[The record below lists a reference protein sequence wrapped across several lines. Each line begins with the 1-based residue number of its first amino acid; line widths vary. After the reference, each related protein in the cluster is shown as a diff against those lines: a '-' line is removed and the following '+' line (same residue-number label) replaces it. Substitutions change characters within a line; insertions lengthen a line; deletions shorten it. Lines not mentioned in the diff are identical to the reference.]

1 MFFWR
6 ALRAGT
12 GGVEVGGAE
21 RALLRSE
28 ASGVYLHEAS
38 KVDCGPPQSSSRPGA
53 NMAAIGDSVQVSS
66 DLTFLTNEPGK
77 SLRDRFGVLLSKD
90 TRYFDCLVG
99 YFFISG
105 FHRLYPALQKV
116 EKVRILVG
124 LKTDQTAY
132 QLLEEARERG
142 ELQLQSH
149 AMVKE
154 QVVVEVLSE
163 LEKSADTQNIET
175 GVETFVEWI
184 RSGKLEIKAHPAE
197 NLHAKVYI
205 MTFVE
210 GDRDKGRVI
219 TGSSNLSQSGLVDNL
234 EFNVELKSRADYDFA
249 IAKFNELW
257 AVAVDVSNPYED
269 TIVRKS
275 PYASFTP
282 YELYLKFLYEYFRNE
297 LNRPSELDGIYIPVG
312 FKKLKYQEEAVLN
325 ARKVLDEYGGVFL
338 SDVVGLGKTYMSA
351 LLAQQLDGRNLVI
364 APPQLLD
371 RDKRG
376 SWPNVFSDFQVRQTD
391 FVSVGKLDDLLT
403 RDLSKYTNIFID
415 ESHRFRTENNTTYE
429 NLAQICRGK
438 RVILVSATPLNNRP
452 RDILSQVKL
461 FQNGKNSTIPNLRNL
476 ELFFSGLDKKLEG
489 LDRQTDRELYF
500 QTVQANA
507 KATREKVLKYLMI
520 RRTRSEI
527 EKYYGEDMLKQGL
540 KFPAVDDPQAL
551 FYKFNAKENDVFNET
566 IKLLA
571 TEFKY
576 ARYRPL
582 TYFVGTIVG
591 RELQGQRN
599 LAKFMKILMVKRLES
614 SFHAFRLTLD
624 RFLHSYDRVI
634 VEFHKGNVYLSKK
647 HINKIFELLE
657 EDSQDAIEHLLAED
671 KAERLPAKDFSPDF
685 IHDLEADFKIL
696 THIQKLWGNV
706 HRDPKWESFR
716 DILTGQPTLKKN
728 KLIIFTESQ
737 ETATYLADRIAKEVE
752 PKVICFSGR
761 SEAAAHKAV
770 IVNFDANAFQP
781 RDDFRILVSTEV
793 LSEGVN
799 LHRANIVINY
809 DIPWNPTRLIQRVGR
824 VNRVDTR
831 FDTIHTYNFFP
842 TEESN
847 VLIKL
852 QESAE
857 AKIHAFI
864 EMLGADARLLT
875 EGEEIKSHD
884 LFARLTSKNLITGE
898 DGDEES
904 ELEYLGEIRDV
915 RDNHPELFTRI
926 KRLPKKARSTRI
938 TVSDANGTVK
948 TLPSL
953 FTYFRHGRLDKFF
966 VAANCSDESVELD
979 FLAAVKVLKPHD
991 KEEKRQAI
999 PPGFYDLLGKN
1010 KAAFAAATSSSIDD
1024 SIATHRGAAND
1035 AYILKRLK
1043 AKDIRR
1049 YQGFTED
1056 DELLIQQVIELLSD
1070 GALPKPTTK
1079 KVADSLRME
1088 LEPLKVLGILRR
1100 DIPFLLFRAT
1110 RAQLTHHSL
1119 SPREVILS
1127 SYLLETQ

>member
-1 MFFWR
+1 M
-6 ALRAGT
+6 APANTAAG
-12 GGVEVGGAE
+12 VISA
-21 RALLRSE
+21 
-28 ASGVYLHEAS
+28 H
-38 KVDCGPPQSSSRPGA
+38 
-53 NMAAIGDSVQVSS
+53 MSS
-66 DLTFLTNEPGK
+66 DLTFLTNESGK
-77 SLRDRFGVLLSKD
+77 SLRDRFGVLLGKD
-90 TRYFDCLVG
+90 TRCFDCLVG

-105 FHRLYPALQKV
+105 FYKLYPALENV

-124 LKTDQTAY
+124 LQTDRVAY
-132 QLLEEARERG
+132 QLLQEAKEKG
-142 ELQLQSH
+142 ELPLWSH
-149 AMVKE
+149 AEAKE
-154 QVVVEVLSE
+154 QVADDVLGE
-163 LEKSADTQNIET
+163 LEKSADSPNIET
-175 GVETFVEWI
+175 GIHRFVEWL
-184 RSGKLEIKAHPAE
+184 RSEKLEIKAHPTE

-205 MTFVE
+205 MTFVD

-219 TGSSNLSQSGLVDNL
+219 TGSSNLTQSGLQDNL

-257 AVAVDVSNPYED
+257 AVAVDVSKPYED
-269 TIVRKS
+269 TIVNKS

-297 LNRPSELDGIYIPVG
+297 LNRPSELEGIYVPVG

-351 LLAQQLDGRNLVI
+351 LLAQQLDGRCLVI
-364 APPQLLD
+364 APPHLLD
-371 RDKRG
+371 REKRG

-391 FVSVGKLDDLLT
+391 FVSVGKLDDLLQ

-415 ESHRFRTENNTTYE
+415 ESHRFRTETNVTYE
-429 NLAQICRGK
+429 TLAQICRGK

-476 ELFFSGLDKKLEG
+476 EVFFSGLDKKLEG
-489 LDRQTDRELYF
+489 LDRQHDRELYF

-507 KATREKVLKYLMI
+507 KTTREKVLKYLMI
-520 RRTRSEI
+520 RRTRTEI
-527 EKYYGEDMLKQGL
+527 EKYYGEDMRRQGL
-540 KFPAVDDPQAL
+540 KFPTVDDPQPL
-551 FYKFNAKENDVFNET
+551 FYKFSKTENEVFDET
-566 IKLLA
+566 VRLLA
-571 TEFKY
+571 TEFTY

-582 TYFVGTIVG
+582 TYYERKIDE

-624 RFLHSYDRVI
+624 RFLQSYERVI
-634 VEFHKGNVYLSKK
+634 DEFKKGNVYISKK
-647 HINKIFELLE
+647 HINKVFELLE
-657 EDSQDAIEHLLAED
+657 GDNQEAIEQLLAEE
-671 KAERLPAKDFSPDF
+671 KAERLAAKDFRPEF
-685 IHDLEADFKIL
+685 IRDLEADRRIL
-696 THIQKLWGNV
+696 RQVRKLWEKV

-716 DILTGQPTLKKN
+716 ELLTTKAILKKN

-737 ETATYLADRIAKEVE
+737 ETATYLASRIAKEVE
-752 PKVICFSGR
+752 PKVICFSGQ
-761 SEAAAHKAV
+761 SDEAAHKTV
-770 IVNFDANAFQP
+770 IANFDANAFHP
-781 RDDFRILVSTEV
+781 RDDYRILVSTEI

-799 LHRANIVINY
+799 LHRSNIVINY

-831 FDTIHTYNFFP
+831 FDTIHTFNFFP

-847 VLIKL
+847 DLIKL
-852 QESAE
+852 REAAE

-884 LFARLTSKNLITGE
+884 LFAKLTSKKLITGE
-898 DGDEES
+898 DGEEES
-904 ELEYLGEIRDV
+904 ELEYLGEIREV
-915 RDNHPELFTRI
+915 RDRHPELFARI
-926 KRLPKKARSTRI
+926 KRLPKKARSTRLLLA
-938 TVSDANGTVK
+938 DPNGTVK
-948 TLPSL
+948 RFPSL
-953 FTYFRHGRLDKFF
+953 LTYFRHGRLDKFY
-966 VAANCSDESVELD
+966 VAQDGGDQPIELD
-979 FLAAVKVLKPHD
+979 FIAAVKVLKPAD
-991 KEEKRQAI
+991 EKEKRQTVSEA
-999 PPGFYDLLGKN
+999 FYPLLDKN
-1010 KAAFAAATSSSIDD
+1010 KVAFAAATSPEIDD
-1024 SIATHRGAAND
+1024 AVAKHKGGAND

-1056 DELLIQQVIELLSD
+1056 DELFIQQVVQLLSD
-1070 GALPKPTTK
+1070 GALPRPTTK
-1079 KVADSLRME
+1079 KVAEALKNE
-1088 LEPLKVLGILRR
+1088 IEPLKVLGILRR
-1100 DIPFLLFRAT
+1100 DIPALFFQAT

-1127 SYLLETQ
+1127 SYLVEAK